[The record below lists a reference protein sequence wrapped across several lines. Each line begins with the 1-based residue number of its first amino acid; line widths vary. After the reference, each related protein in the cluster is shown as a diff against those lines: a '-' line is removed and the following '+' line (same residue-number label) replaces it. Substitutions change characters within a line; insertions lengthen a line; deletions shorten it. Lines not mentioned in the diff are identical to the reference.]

1 MQSTI
6 KSKKNQQRNGD
17 GIQMRELTD
26 AAITAKA
33 IRKELKEIFKTIKFS
48 IRSKTYAGGDHVTI
62 EWTDGPSEKMVR
74 KVANKY
80 EGGTFDPYSD
90 YHGWDSTG
98 IPEGIPGV
106 HFIFYTHNTT
116 EELKAAA
123 RDSYKKTYGE
133 EPPNN
138 KRYIEKYYEK
148 IKEWGTPELIAIKEK
163 QDKEEAAAEAAKR
176 AEEAKE
182 EEERRK
188 KAIEIFEK
196 EKAAGSKIIEKAM
209 AKYPAN
215 PNENKVIIHWSEH
228 PAFYDYDE
236 NHPLKLSMK
245 AADIILDTLDYEYC
259 KNHPEGGYDKTS
271 YSIESPTGENL
282 FKDRYDLGDNNGG
295 LLHELYRYDKIE
307 LLLNMMPEEVKG
319 IVPMSPPPVTY
330 QTIKALN
337 EEYPVEGGEYIQIE
351 ECDHIAFRYNPQE
364 EIYSLRAAACL
375 FEKVY
380 DEYRYVSLF
389 RAGYADEL
397 CFAKKI
403 IKFKLMSVN
412 GEYEETYTWQLDD
425 KRMKNLLEE
434 LRAETTKREEEK
446 PIIVSTEN
454 PWETLLDMSPKEKP
468 KTTKKPEIVNTD
480 RIPYVKY
487 TLNKLSN
494 KELALLAAMAAVED
508 IHTPMPKKLGE
519 MVRKTPMYKRA
530 HIAAVLQQAFHKAK
544 E

>member
-17 GIQMRELTD
+17 GVQMRELTD

-74 KVANKY
+74 KVADKY
-80 EGGTFDPYSD
+80 EGGTFDPYTD
-90 YHGWDSTG
+90 CHGWDSTG

-123 RDSYKKTYGE
+123 RDSYKNTYGE

-148 IKEWGTPELIAIKEK
+148 
-163 QDKEEAAAEAAKR
+163 QDEEEAAAEAAKR
-176 AEEAKE
+176 AKETKE
-182 EEERRK
+182 EEERHK
-188 KAIEIFEK
+188 KAIAIFEK

-236 NHPLKLSMK
+236 DHPLKLSMK
-245 AADIILDTLDYEYC
+245 AADIILDTLDYEHC

-271 YSIESPTGENL
+271 YSIETPTGEKL

-295 LLHELYRYDKIE
+295 LLHELYRYNKIG
-307 LLLNMMPEEVKG
+307 LLLNMVPEEVKG
-319 IVPMSPPPVTY
+319 MVPMSPPPVTY
-330 QTIKALN
+330 ETIKDLN
-337 EEYPVEGGEYIQIE
+337 EEYPVEGGKYIQIE

-375 FEKVY
+375 FKKIY

-389 RAGYADEL
+389 RVEYADAL

-403 IKFKLMSVN
+403 IKFKLMNVN
-412 GEYEETYTWQLDD
+412 GESEETYTWQLND
-425 KRMKNLLEE
+425 KRMESLLEE
-434 LRAETTKREEEK
+434 LRAETTKGEEEK
-446 PIIVSTEN
+446 PKMISTEN
-454 PWETLLDMSPKEKP
+454 PWETLWDMSPKEKP
-468 KTTKKPEIVNTD
+468 KTTRNPEIVNSD

-487 TLNKLSN
+487 TLIKLSN

-508 IHTPMPKKLGE
+508 THPRMPKKLGE
-519 MVRKTPMYKRA
+519 MVRNTPMYKRA

>member
-1 MQSTI
+1 
-6 KSKKNQQRNGD
+6 
-17 GIQMRELTD
+17 MRELTD

-48 IRSKTYAGGDHVTI
+48 IRSKTYAGGDNVTI

-74 KVANKY
+74 KIADKY
-80 EGGTFDPYSD
+80 EGGTFDPYTD

-163 QDKEEAAAEAAKR
+163 QDEEEAAAEAAQK
-176 AEEAKE
+176 AKAAKE
-182 EEERRK
+182 EEESRK
-188 KAIEIFEK
+188 KEIAIFEK
-196 EKAAGSKIIEKAM
+196 EKAAGNKIIEDAR
-209 AKYPAN
+209 AKYPWN
-215 PNENKVIIHWSEH
+215 SNENTVIIHWSEH

-236 NHPLKLSMK
+236 NHPLKLSME

-259 KNHPEGGYDKTS
+259 KNHPEGGYAKTS
-271 YSIESPTGENL
+271 YSIETPTGKKL
-282 FKDRYDLGDNNGG
+282 FEDRYDLGDNNGG
-295 LLHELYRYDKIE
+295 LIHELYRYDKIE
-307 LLLNMMPEEVKG
+307 LMLNMMPEKDIEN
-319 IVPMSPPPVTY
+319 VPMYPQPVTY
-330 QTIKALN
+330 RTIEALN
-337 EEYPVEGGEYIQIE
+337 EKYPVEGGKYIQIE
-351 ECDHIAFRYNPQE
+351 ECDHIALRYKPQE

-375 FEKVY
+375 FEKIY

-389 RAGYADEL
+389 RAGYANEL

-412 GEYEETYTWQLDD
+412 GESEETYTWQLND
-425 KRMKNLLEE
+425 KRMENLLEE
-434 LRAETTKREEEK
+434 LRAETTKGEEEK
-446 PIIVSTEN
+446 PKMISTEN
-454 PWETLLDMSPKEKP
+454 PWETLWDMSPKEKP
-468 KTTKKPEIVNTD
+468 KTTRKPEIVHAD
-480 RIPYVKY
+480 KIPYVKY

-508 IHTPMPKKLGE
+508 THPRMPKKLGE